1 MPNCVLC
8 GSVFVTGYTGSPSG
22 AEELWGRDW
31 PFRDTIDFIL
41 FISMTTW
48 AGNLSR
54 WEELVKRLCHKG
66 SILLIQVNS
75 VLMSYRG
82 EHWGVPNSYPI
93 PQYRT
98 KNWQIQKCRVENGR
112 NTDTAFMIGD
122 AYLTL
127 YPSREFFF
135 FLSQACIH
143 PKSSKYWTNA
153 IPWRISFYW
162 IPLAWRM
169 KNRIPHGWMIPQYRT
184 LKSKFPKYRLKKS
197 SIPQYRKPPC
207 PPPYPYIEIWGRYHE
222 QIS

>member
-1 MPNCVLC
+1 
-8 GSVFVTGYTGSPSG
+8 
-22 AEELWGRDW
+22 
-31 PFRDTIDFIL
+31 
-41 FISMTTW
+41 MTTW

-127 YPSREFFF
+127 YPSREFFLF
-135 FLSQACIH
+135 FYLRHVYTRNQ
-143 PKSSKYWTNA
+143 
-153 IPWRISFYW
+153 
-162 IPLAWRM
+162 
-169 KNRIPHGWMIPQYRT
+169 PQPSRENVRRSRT
-184 LKSKFPKYRLKKS
+184 DGYND
-197 SIPQYRKPPC
+197 RKARSLDVL
-207 PPPYPYIEIWGRYHE
+207 PYHRVTIRNCVFIY
-222 QIS
+222 S